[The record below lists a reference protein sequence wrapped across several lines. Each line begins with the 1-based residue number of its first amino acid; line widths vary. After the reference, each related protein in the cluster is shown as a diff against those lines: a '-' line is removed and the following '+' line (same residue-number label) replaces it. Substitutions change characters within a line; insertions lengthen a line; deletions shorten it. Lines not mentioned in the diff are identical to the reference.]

1 MLQNEIVQFR
11 CGFDNVNLFLAKF
24 FFFAVILIHRSYI
37 KERSKKEKATARVA
51 FRGYQEGG
59 IEDYCST
66 FTGCALSF

>member
-24 FFFAVILIHRSYI
+24 FFFAVILIHHSYI
-37 KERSKKEKATARVA
+37 KERSKKEKSHREGG

-59 IEDYCST
+59 IDDYCST